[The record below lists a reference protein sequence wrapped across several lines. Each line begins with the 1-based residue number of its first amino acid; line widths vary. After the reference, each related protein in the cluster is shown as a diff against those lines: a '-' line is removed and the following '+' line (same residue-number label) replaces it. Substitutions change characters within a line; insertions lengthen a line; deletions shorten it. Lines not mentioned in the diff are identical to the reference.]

1 MPRLSPDTTGNA
13 STRVAPSLSAGR
25 RPPAPSQLGTT
36 PAWVPRVVG
45 RASCEVRPGGRRRR
59 RGMPGHGGVTRGDSA
74 GAGPPGSAGPPGP
87 GRAGGAEE
95 TNVPAAQAE
104 KPLPRLLP
112 RGTASL
118 ARWLRAGAGRRAR
131 PVARPGPLSPAS
143 GQQPTPRRR
152 SLGPP
157 CLAYGSRPPPSPLST
172 GAASSVYSPRMR
184 RDGRLPGCHCAG
196 ASCHAPALG
205 VLNRARAVLVG
216 RATRCKCGLL
226 CLEMFLR
233 EAGLVVRGFFAS

>member
-1 MPRLSPDTTGNA
+1 M
-13 STRVAPSLSAGR
+13 AGD
-25 RPPAPSQLGTT
+25 
-36 PAWVPRVVG
+36 
-45 RASCEVRPGGRRRR
+45 
-59 RGMPGHGGVTRGDSA
+59 GGVTRGDSA

-104 KPLPRLLP
+104 KTLPRLLP

-118 ARWLRAGAGRRAR
+118 TRWLRAGAGRRAR

-157 CLAYGSRPPPSPLST
+157 CLPCGSRPPPAPYPP
-172 GAASSVYSPRMR
+172 APPPFYSPRMC
-184 RDGRLPGCHCAG
+184 RDRRLPGLPLRRRQLSHLLLALGSGLRTHCA
-196 ASCHAPALG
+196 S
-205 VLNRARAVLVG
+205 R
-216 RATRCKCGLL
+216 RCN
-226 CLEMFLR
+226 
-233 EAGLVVRGFFAS
+233 

>member
-1 MPRLSPDTTGNA
+1 MPGLS
-13 STRVAPSLSAGR
+13 RHHREHKHQGR
-25 RPPAPSQLGTT
+25 TQPLRRDETPSQLGTT
-36 PAWVPRVVG
+36 PAWVPGGSAGQAVRSA
-45 RASCEVRPGGRRRR
+45 RAGGGAGAGWL
-59 RGMPGHGGVTRGDSA
+59 GMGGVTRGDSA

-104 KPLPRLLP
+104 KTLPRLLP

-118 ARWLRAGAGRRAR
+118 TRWLRAGAGRRAR

-157 CLAYGSRPPPSPLST
+157 CLPCGSRPPPAPYPPVPPPST
-172 GAASSVYSPRMR
+172 PRACAVIGAS
-184 RDGRLPGCHCAG
+184 LGCYCAG
-196 ASCHAPALG
+196 ASCHTSSS
-205 VLNRARAVLVG
+205 R
-216 RATRCKCGLL
+216 
-226 CLEMFLR
+226 
-233 EAGLVVRGFFAS
+233 